1 MFGEVLPAFRLIP
14 FMLHFGLLTCNSF
27 CSYRQGVKDF
37 APGCPGKSG
46 KLRRRSSPGTIRRRR
61 QIGEKP
67 RTFRSTCTRSIV
79 YFRPQLAAKKRTR
92 K

>member
-1 MFGEVLPAFRLIP
+1 MPRKVRETAAAQQSWNNPE
-14 FMLHFGLLTCNSF
+14 TE
-27 CSYRQGVKDF
+27 
-37 APGCPGKSG
+37 
-46 KLRRRSSPGTIRRRR
+46 T